1 MSTGISTAG
10 LSLEQ
15 APPLEIPLSFFLT
28 APFAIA
34 LAGALLLMNGNY
46 LLLSPWSP
54 RTLALTH
61 LGTLGFLTMTM
72 VGALY
77 QMTPVVVGSRIPGVR
92 LAHSV
97 HFFLVGGLCLL
108 VAGLTLSAPRI
119 VFYAIALLNGFF
131 LFFLV
136 PVGWA
141 LARAPTANDTVRG
154 MRLTLFC
161 FFLTVLTGIWMAHGH
176 SGMHFPGTRNL
187 WIQVHL
193 SFGLLGW
200 VGGLILAV
208 SWQILPMFYL
218 TPNFSKRAMRRE
230 LILLGTGLLLP
241 PIALALDYFHQSISI
256 PLHIFA
262 ACGALPAIFVVWILH
277 PILALRNLA
286 ARRRSQPDASFYFWR
301 AALAVAL
308 LATPISVLAFFDSNP
323 RWEVLLIWL
332 VIWGWAGMIIH
343 GMLTRIVPFLI
354 WFHRFSPLIGRVR
367 VPSVRNLL
375 PDAWI
380 KRGFL
385 LHTFTLFVGCTAILS
400 RWDWAARLM
409 GLFLLATAI
418 DLAFSL
424 LYVARKHPP
433 KIDTNQIGTDISIP
447 SSTSNL

>member
-1 MSTGISTAG
+1 MSTGMPTAG
-10 LSLEQ
+10 LSVEQ

-34 LAGALLLMNGNY
+34 LAGILLLMNGGY
-46 LLLSPWSP
+46 LLISPWSP
-54 RTLALTH
+54 QTVALTH
-61 LGTLGFLTMTM
+61 LGTLGFLTMVM

-77 QMTPVVVGSRIPGVR
+77 QMTPVVAGRRIPAVR

-97 HFFLVGGLCLL
+97 YCFLVGGLCLL
-108 VAGLTLSAPRI
+108 ITGLSLGAPRV

-141 LARAPTANDTVRG
+141 LARAPATSDTVRG

-176 SGMHFPGTRNL
+176 SGMRFPGTRNL

-193 SFGLLGW
+193 SLGLLGW

-218 TPNFSKRAMRRE
+218 TPNFSKRTMRAE
-230 LILLGTGLLLP
+230 LILLIAGLLLP
-241 PIALALDYFHQSISI
+241 PVALVLDYFHQTLPIQ
-256 PLHIFA
+256 LHFFA
-262 ACGALPAIFVVWILH
+262 AWGVLPAFFVIWVLH

-286 ARRRSQPDASFYFWR
+286 ARRRSQPDASFHFWR
-301 AALAVAL
+301 TALAIAL
-308 LATPISVLAFFDSNP
+308 IAAPLSALAFFDTNP
-323 RWEVLLIWL
+323 RWGVLLIWL
-332 VIWGWAGMIIH
+332 LIWGWAGMIIH

-367 VPSVRNLL
+367 VPSVRTLL
-375 PDAWI
+375 PDAWT

-385 LHTFTLFVGCTAILS
+385 LHTLTLLVGCVAILS
-400 RWDWAARLM
+400 RWDLAARLT
-409 GLFLLATAI
+409 GLLLLVTAL

-424 LYVARKHPP
+424 LHVARQHPP
-433 KIDTNQIGTDISIP
+433 EIDANKVETRVSV
-447 SSTSNL
+447 TSNA